1 MISGSNFRT
10 GAFLLLGS
18 PHCLLMICGRGW
30 HVLFIHDACVVT
42 FGSRGSLDSCGHYAR
57 RTLMAPLPVAVQS
70 GPFVWKWVY
79 IHLPSKWLCLFPSL
93 SLQLLHTHTHTH
105 THTHRLAKLEATNM
119 QLQQRA
125 SRWCGSP
132 SVGHV
137 GRYLAWA
144 AMVVRAHYASIC
156 WTSAPSVGVSD
167 WGMLPH
173 NNM

>member
-1 MISGSNFRT
+1 MRPRVTCAIHTR
-10 GAFLLLGS
+10 
-18 PHCLLMICGRGW
+18 CL
-30 HVLFIHDACVVT
+30 
-42 FGSRGSLDSCGHYAR
+42 CGHVRQPGKSWFMRALCTPDAYGTSPCCRAVR
-57 RTLMAPLPVAVQS
+57 PICLEMGLHTSSLQMTLPLP
-70 GPFVWKWVY
+70 
-79 IHLPSKWLCLFPSL
+79 LP
-93 SLQLLHTHTHTH
+93 QLTAPAHTHTH